1 MFNKILLIILMI
13 CSLYLMDF
21 NQTMSPNWIG
31 PYLSAAANFDYS
43 SFDMYVDFS
52 EIHKFS
58 LLSNTEKFSYSFPSS
73 NNVILYDYL
82 AKGYLLI
89 LLLSKKIFFFVGD
102 LDSLKYLQYVVH
114 ICISLSIISILDEK
128 YKKIMFFILYS
139 INPIVLY
146 FVNFPFYYFWQVV
159 PSYIFLYYYVK
170 NKEINNKIFILT
182 LIFFLIYMTRPTVL
196 FIIIFFYFLYA
207 YRENFLKSF
216 IAILIFLGLSFGI
229 KSNSIGP
236 WHTMYIGIGA
246 YTNSYNITLSDNQ
259 AYKFFYNKTGKV
271 MNSFNVTDKSLH
283 EEYYAIMEK
292 EYFAIVK
299 SDPMM
304 IIKNATL
311 NVLQSYSF
319 GYKVGNIKI
328 VYLSIFIGMIIVTS
342 LLYFRQYILFF
353 AIGLAGGT
361 FTLYYPPIPAYM
373 FGSYILIVFAIINI
387 FHSIKNLRI
396 KNNVKNN

>member
-1 MFNKILLIILMI
+1 
-13 CSLYLMDF
+13 
-21 NQTMSPNWIG
+21 
-31 PYLSAAANFDYS
+31 
-43 SFDMYVDFS
+43 MYVDFS

-361 FTLYYPPIPAYM
+361 FTLYYPPIPVYM